1 MYYPEPMPFLEGG
14 VDTLLDTLAKN
25 YDYPI
30 CGEVEFQGDII
41 EFGGINA
48 YTNLIEVYPW
58 HKNPKIIFVISKT
71 GPFADKFSL
80 CVTKGGIIDQL
91 PGCILPEKYLKEVI
105 YTISGRLS

>member
-1 MYYPEPMPFLEGG
+1 MYYSEPIAFLEGE
-14 VDTLLDTLAKN
+14 VDNLLETLAKN
-25 YDYPI
+25 YDSPI
-30 CGEVEFQGDII
+30 CGEIEFQGDII

-80 CVTKGGIIDQL
+80 CATKGGIIDQL
-91 PGCILPEKYLKEVI
+91 PGCILPEKYLKEVLYAI
-105 YTISGRLS
+105 YRRLG